1 MDFCNHPDS
10 KDFFFVEEY
19 KMLENFM
26 MVALFVL
33 GLYLL
38 ITSVMA
44 FVKGDTRPQTIVYIA
59 IGAVLVAYNLRV
71 VNKLFSK

>member
-1 MDFCNHPDS
+1 
-10 KDFFFVEEY
+10 
-19 KMLENFM
+19 MLENFM